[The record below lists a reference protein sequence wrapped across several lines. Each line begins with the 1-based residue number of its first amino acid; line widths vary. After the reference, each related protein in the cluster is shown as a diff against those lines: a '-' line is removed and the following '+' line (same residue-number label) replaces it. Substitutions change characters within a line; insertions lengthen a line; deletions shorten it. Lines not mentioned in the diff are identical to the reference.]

1 MMNFERIINYFEK
14 LYNLIREEKISRETI
29 LQDYDQ
35 IRVKSIN
42 LIFANPRFP
51 SFYQTDIITD
61 SLGQELRVIKIIH
74 WLIGDKMIKGL
85 ETEEDR
91 FLFYMD
97 LDMKAKE
104 ELKILYEK
112 LKDFY

>member
-1 MMNFERIINYFEK
+1 MNFESFANYFEK
-14 LYNLIREEKISRETI
+14 LYNLIGEENISEEII
-29 LQDYDQ
+29 LENYNQ
-35 IRVKSIN
+35 IRIKSIN
-42 LIFANPRFP
+42 LVFANPIFP

-91 FLFYMD
+91 LLFYMD